1 MNIPE
6 ILNSIKASFK
16 ANRDIR
22 TCYDYIAMI
31 REGTKNPKTLKTAI
45 AHGRWLSDYL
55 DRLIP
60 RMVDI
65 NLMRS
70 FFTAHEEL
78 LYDLAPYDFDS
89 YCLYLEWDRAPEQ
102 KFYAP
107 RRKQLRPLAI
117 QLQRLYDD
125 ELDLLCISL
134 PPGIGKALSNDTPV
148 LTRKGWKR
156 HGDLVVGDEVIGKDG
171 KFKRVTYVH
180 PKCMLDVEI
189 EFTNGEKI
197 QCHENHVWEFFDRT
211 RGRVVQAET
220 KDFEQGVIETGE
232 PGHRG
237 HRYMLQVPHCE
248 CVTGEHKELPLDP
261 YVLGVWL
268 GDGTTTNPYITSPVC
283 DRPIIDKIIAA
294 GYPVSWQTQHKTTG
308 VMTYG
313 FGFRKELRS
322 MGMCHS
328 RKNLPKHIPDE
339 YFTASKTQRLEL
351 LAGLIDTDGTK
362 KYDGRFSYS
371 TTSERLKD
379 DIVRLI
385 STFGWR
391 TTVSSCEPKVSSS
404 GIHGRKTV
412 YVISFNVDCVI
423 PCALERKR
431 NTVTNRQNRAIS
443 VKSITRVEPKEG
455 NCITVEG
462 DGMYRVGNTLIPTHN
477 STIAFFF
484 LTWWGGNVPDKGI
497 LTVSHN
503 ASFIKG
509 AYEQILKIVGK
520 DSEYRFLKVFP
531 NSPVVNT
538 DAKNYMIDLENEQ
551 RFATFQFSTI
561 GAGNAG
567 RVRAQSLL
575 YCDDLIS
582 GMEVALSEDRLQSL
596 WSTYTGDLLQ
606 RKIGRCKELHIST
619 RWSLRDICGRLQE
632 RYGDDDRAEFIEVD
646 CYDADGNS
654 NFDYPYN
661 LGYTTEALHR
671 LEQDMDEATFSA
683 LYRNRPI
690 EREGQLYADDELR
703 RYFELPDG
711 EPDAIIAVCDTK
723 DKGKDFEFMPVAYQ
737 YGNDYYL
744 EDCVCNDGKPEI
756 VEAML
761 VNLLIAHKVQMCQ
774 FESNSAGGRIAE
786 KIQSAVKERG
796 GRTKITTKYTTANK
810 ETKII
815 VNSPWVKEHVLFKDK
830 SVIGNNREY
839 KRMMSFLT
847 SYTLKGKNAHDD
859 VPDGMAMLAL
869 YAQSLVNKN
878 IEVFKRPF

>member
-6 ILNSIKASFK
+6 ILNAIKTSFK

-31 REGTKNPKTLKTAI
+31 REGTKNEKSVKTAI

-55 DRLIP
+55 GRLVP
-60 RMVDI
+60 RLCDVEM
-65 NLMRS
+65 MRD
-70 FFTAHEEL
+70 FFKAHEEL
-78 LYDLAPYDFDS
+78 LYTLAPYDFDS

-107 RRKQLRPLAI
+107 RRKQLKPLAI
-117 QLQRLYDD
+117 QLQRLYED

-134 PPGIGKALSNDTPV
+134 PPGIGK
-148 LTRKGWKR
+148 
-156 HGDLVVGDEVIGKDG
+156 
-171 KFKRVTYVH
+171 
-180 PKCMLDVEI
+180 
-189 EFTNGEKI
+189 
-197 QCHENHVWEFFDRT
+197 
-211 RGRVVQAET
+211 
-220 KDFEQGVIETGE
+220 
-232 PGHRG
+232 
-237 HRYMLQVPHCE
+237 
-248 CVTGEHKELPLDP
+248 
-261 YVLGVWL
+261 
-268 GDGTTTNPYITSPVC
+268 
-283 DRPIIDKIIAA
+283 
-294 GYPVSWQTQHKTTG
+294 
-308 VMTYG
+308 
-313 FGFRKELRS
+313 
-322 MGMCHS
+322 
-328 RKNLPKHIPDE
+328 
-339 YFTASKTQRLEL
+339 
-351 LAGLIDTDGTK
+351 
-362 KYDGRFSYS
+362 S
-371 TTSERLKD
+371 TL
-379 DIVRLI
+379 
-385 STFGWR
+385 
-391 TTVSSCEPKVSSS
+391 
-404 GIHGRKTV
+404 
-412 YVISFNVDCVI
+412 
-423 PCALERKR
+423 
-431 NTVTNRQNRAIS
+431 
-443 VKSITRVEPKEG
+443 
-455 NCITVEG
+455 
-462 DGMYRVGNTLIPTHN
+462 
-477 STIAFFF
+477 AFFF
-484 LTWWGGNVPDKGI
+484 LTWWGGNVPDKGM

-531 NSPVVNT
+531 TSPVVNT

-582 GMEVALSEDRLQSL
+582 GMDVALSEDRLQSL

-619 RWSLRDICGRLQE
+619 RWSLRDICGRLQD
-632 RYGDDDRAEFIEVD
+632 RYGEDDRAEFIEVD

-661 LGYTTEALHR
+661 LGYTTEALQR

-690 EREGQLYADDELR
+690 EREGQLYAEVELR
-703 RYFELPDG
+703 RYFELPEN
-711 EPDAIIAVCDTK
+711 EPDAIIAICDTK

-744 EDCVCNDGKPEI
+744 EDCVCNDGKPEA

-761 VNLLIAHKVQMCQ
+761 VNLLMKHKVQMCQ

-786 KIQSAVKERG
+786 KIQGAVKERG

-830 SVIGNNREY
+830 SVVGNNREY
-839 KRMMSFLT
+839 KRMLSFLT

-869 YAQSLVNKN
+869 YAQSLTSNN